1 MKALLI
7 ILGIALLAYIYM
19 KHQIM
24 YAGNQAGA
32 NYVTA

>member
-1 MKALLI
+1 MKTILVL
-7 ILGIALLAYIYM
+7 LGIALIAYIYM